1 MHSILRCASDTTVFF
16 DAVTDHSSIGL
27 GEAACPE
34 AGGLARDERRAEC
47 TLSAMPVPGTET
59 TVQNQRLTGRNTVG
73 WVGRS
78 VFLTWF
84 MSEV

>member
-34 AGGLARDERRAEC
+34 AGGLARDEHRAEH
-47 TLSAMPVPGTET
+47 TLSVVPVPGIEMTVPNHRLHGT
-59 TVQNQRLTGRNTVG
+59 TVRL
-73 WVGRS
+73 
-78 VFLTWF
+78 
-84 MSEV
+84 